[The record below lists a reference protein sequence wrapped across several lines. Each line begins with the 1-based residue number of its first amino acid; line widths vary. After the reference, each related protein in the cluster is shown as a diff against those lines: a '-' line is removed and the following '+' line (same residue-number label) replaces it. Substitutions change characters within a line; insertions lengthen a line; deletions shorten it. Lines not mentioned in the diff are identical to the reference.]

1 MFAPQTNPASPAV
14 LETVKNLFSLCLSRM
29 FTIASQAFLGLPIF
43 LRRQFNWTSL
53 VRLSESMRLGWV
65 NDRNQ
70 LNTKLS

>member
-14 LETVKNLFSLCLSRM
+14 LKTVKNLFSLCLSRM
-29 FTIASQAFLGLPIF
+29 FTIASQAFPSLPIF